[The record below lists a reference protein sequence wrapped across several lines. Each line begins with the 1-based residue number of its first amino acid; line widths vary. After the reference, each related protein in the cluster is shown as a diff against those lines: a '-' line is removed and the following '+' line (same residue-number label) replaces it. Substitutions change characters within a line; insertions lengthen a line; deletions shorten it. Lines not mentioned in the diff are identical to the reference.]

1 MQPANRRRPTSA
13 PTTGRIRAR
22 HPRPASA
29 PGIRARHPRPS
40 LSTRFTVDNSRPAA
54 IADARRTSPCRTGA
68 AGCRPD
74 CGRPVTACALPCP
87 PADSHQCSRAGVT
100 APVSA
105 PDPNRP
111 YPESPVCRIAPN
123 RLCMPRPAGRPDRIP
138 AAGRDSRIIALSP
151 CGIAR
156 RRLRGS
162 RKRTLNRSSRRTACP
177 ASIAPQAVEPVG
189 RHRGWR
195 GSGGR
200 APGNAPG
207 RTPGRRR
214 PRLVGRGRRH
224 EGERP

>member
-1 MQPANRRRPTSA
+1 MQPANRRRATSA
-13 PTTGRIRAR
+13 PAVRRLD
-22 HPRPASA
+22 PRPASA
-29 PGIRARHPRPS
+29 AVSLDAVHGGQQPSSCDRPRSPNVTLPHRRCRADAD
-40 LSTRFTVDNSRPAA
+40 L
-54 IADARRTSPCRTGA
+54 IADARG
-68 AGCRPD
+68 
-74 CGRPVTACALPCP
+74 P
-87 PADSHQCSRAGVT
+87 PALCRARRN
-100 APVSA
+100 APGRGDGA
-105 PDPNRP
+105 GFRAR
-111 YPESPVCRIAPN
+111 PESPVPRIAPN
-123 RLCMPRPAGRPDRIP
+123 RSCMPRPAGRPDRIP

>member
-13 PTTGRIRAR
+13 PATGR
-22 HPRPASA
+22 
-29 PGIRARHPRPS
+29 IRARHPRPS
-40 LSTRFTVDNSRPAA
+40 LSTRFTVDN
-54 IADARRTSPCRTGA
+54 
-68 AGCRPD
+68 CRPGCD
-74 CGRPVTACALPCP
+74 RPRSPNVTLPHRRCRMP
-87 PADSHQCSRAGVT
+87 TRLRTPGDRLRSAVPAGMRRAGVT

-111 YPESPVCRIAPN
+111 CPESPRIAPN

-195 GSGGR
+195 G
-200 APGNAPG
+200 
-207 RTPGRRR
+207 
-214 PRLVGRGRRH
+214 VRGAGP
-224 EGERP
+224 GERAGTDAGAKTTPARGPGQAE

>member
-1 MQPANRRRPTSA
+1 MQPANRRRPASA
-13 PTTGRIRAR
+13 PATGRIRGR

-29 PGIRARHPRPS
+29 TVSLDAVHGGQLPSSCDRPRSPNVTLPHRRCRMLTRLRTPGDRLRSA
-40 LSTRFTVDNSRPAA
+40 VPAGM
-54 IADARRTSPCRTGA
+54 R
-68 AGCRPD
+68 
-74 CGRPVTACALPCP
+74 
-87 PADSHQCSRAGVT
+87 RAGVT

-111 YPESPVCRIAPN
+111 YPESPVRRIAPN
-123 RLCMPRPAGRPDRIP
+123 RSCMPRPAGRPDRIP

-224 EGERP
+224 EGDRP